1 MTEDEREELI
11 YSLLDEFVA
20 SVGSITDQQKYA
32 FIAGARSA
40 LVTVNDRLTQQL
52 KEGT

>member
-11 YSLLDEFVA
+11 YSLLDEFIA
-20 SVGSITDQQKYA
+20 SIGSVTDEQKYA

-40 LVTVNDRLTQQL
+40 LVTVSGRLTEHV
-52 KEGT
+52 KEAK

>member
-11 YSLLDEFVA
+11 YSLLDEFKA
-20 SVGSITDQQKYA
+20 SIGPITDEQKFA

-40 LVTVNDRLTQQL
+40 LVAIEERSR
-52 KEGT
+52 

>member
-11 YSLLDEFVA
+11 YSLLMEFQASIGATTDE
-20 SVGSITDQQKYA
+20 QKYA

-40 LVTVNDRLTQQL
+40 LVTIEERNQ
-52 KEGT
+52 E

>member
-11 YSLLDEFVA
+11 YRLLDEFKQSTGDA
-20 SVGSITDQQKYA
+20 FNDERKYA

-40 LVTVNDRLTQQL
+40 LVAIDEQ
-52 KEGT
+52 GTEPK